1 MSVKSSLRLDV
12 TLLPPSDVLWQ
23 RGQELVNVF
32 DTLAAHYV
40 FARLL
45 TDREVTSTKPLF
57 SAVRDYLGVSKLHL
71 PGRSEVPPG
80 QSWLTRPLGEDQ
92 LLAAARE
99 TIFLLEL
106 RRLLQTGL
114 DWQVRRA
121 TQVVLKSSRLADD
134 QEVRQRRLMEHIVPS
149 MMREIHLNSE
159 K

>member
-1 MSVKSSLRLDV
+1 MSSPAFRLDV
-12 TLLPPSDVLWQ
+12 TLLSPSDVL
-23 RGQELVNVF
+23 

-71 PGRSEVPPG
+71 PGRGEVPPG

-134 QEVRQRRLMEHIVPS
+134 QEVRQRRLMEHVVPS
-149 MMREIHLNSE
+149 EMREIQLNSE